1 MPGEEVLNVSAGAE
15 DFGEKKK
22 DTKKIRNNKNIR
34 HKVQLRYEKMR
45 ATLDGG

>member
-1 MPGEEVLNVSAGAE
+1 MSVPGLKILAR
-15 DFGEKKK
+15 KRKIQ
-22 DTKKIRNNKNIR
+22 KKIRNNKNIR